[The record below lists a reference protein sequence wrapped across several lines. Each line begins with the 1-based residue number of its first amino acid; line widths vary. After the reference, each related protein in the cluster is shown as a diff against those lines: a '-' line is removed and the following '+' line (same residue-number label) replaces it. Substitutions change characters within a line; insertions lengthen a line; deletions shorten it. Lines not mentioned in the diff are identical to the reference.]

1 MALSIRVGVRFLLAG
16 LATLFLSACQAPPR
30 TLQVGE
36 IAPGRTLVRDG
47 LAPAGNLVVTIDDTP
62 VRCRAPQTWSRAGDD
77 WREAAQGPALRGAAC
92 PTVTTQLGDDGRT
105 LVIYN
110 YSAGR
115 AEMLDLADGR
125 ITPIGT
131 ASIGGRVG
139 VRFPPPGPNLS
150 ISSDGQKL
158 LLGSLNHGCRVLA
171 GGGRECGQAELFE
184 RRAGSWERTAIILP
198 VPELVGRVGFGQ
210 SVALEPAAQL
220 AMVGGTGGAGLSGAL
235 GVYAL
240 HGPEP
245 RLVQILEPS
254 KPMWGFATD
263 LSLSGDGRWLAVGGG
278 HSVHVYER
286 SGDGFVL
293 HKVLIPPDLAA
304 GYFGETVALSRD
316 GRRLLIGAPR
326 TDCAE
331 GPRCGLVYLFE
342 RDRFWR
348 LARTIRPATSLPEAN
363 FGHHL
368 ALSADGRHAAV
379 QGAGLHMFTLGG

>member
-1 MALSIRVGVRFLLAG
+1 MKAFADLILRNGRIYTVDDKRSWASAVAIRNGRY
-16 LATLFLSACQAPPR
+16 
-30 TLQVGE
+30 
-36 IAPGRTLVRDG
+36 IA
-47 LAPAGNLVVTIDDTP
+47 I
-62 VRCRAPQTWSRAGDD
+62 GDD
-77 WREAAQGPALRGAAC
+77 AAVAPHKGPSTEIVDLS
-92 PTVTTQLGDDGRT
+92 GRM
-105 LVIYN
+105 
-110 YSAGR
+110 AMPG
-115 AEMLDLADGR
+115 
-125 ITPIGT
+125 ITDIHTHMMMG
-131 ASIGGRVG
+131 
-139 VRFPPPGPNLS
+139 
-150 ISSDGQKL
+150 
-158 LLGSLNHGCRVLA
+158 
-171 GGGRECGQAELFE
+171 GQAELFE

-220 AMVGGTGGAGLSGAL
+220 AMVGGTGEAGLSGAL